1 MAKLLD
7 FGLVKPVKEE
17 ESAVLTREG
26 TVTGSPL
33 YMAPEQIMRTHAA
46 DRRTDIYAMGGI
58 AYYLLTGRPP
68 FLGDDSMAVMISHA
82 RDPVEPPSRLR
93 ADVPAD
99 LEQVVLRCLEKKPE
113 NRYQDA
119 ESLAR
124 AFAACAAAGSWSPV
138 QAEAW
143 WQQHEPRVLVRE
155 VEASST
161 DPLPDSAIPTVDLT
175 RVASQAPTFGASEL
189 ELASEPGS
197 SESEGVELS
206 LSLGED
212 ETRPGRG

>member
-17 ESAVLTREG
+17 KSAVVTREG

-82 RDPVEPPSRLR
+82 RDPVEPPSRIR
-93 ADVPAD
+93 ADVPSD

-143 WQQHEPRVLVRE
+143 WQQHEPGVLARE
-155 VEASST
+155 VEATST
-161 DPLPDSAIPTVDLT
+161 RRFTT
-175 RVASQAPTFGASEL
+175 RPFRRRTTRADSQAPTFGASEL
-189 ELASEPGS
+189 ELATDPGGSEA
-197 SESEGVELS
+197 EGVELS